1 MFQADSRLYG
11 WQILL
16 LIEGLAT
23 VGFAILVSWAMPW
36 HPSTASFLND
46 RQKEIARLRLLK
58 DGSSS
63 TKTKFD
69 RKAFFKPLK
78 DPKFYAYGAIGQ
90 SRRGV

>member
-1 MFQADSRLYG
+1 
-11 WQILL
+11 
-16 LIEGLAT
+16 
-23 VGFAILVSWAMPW
+23 MPW

-90 SRRGV
+90 SRQTGFENTSQDRRADAQRCATATPRPWRATS